1 MAAAK
6 KQTGVFTRGGKRI
19 NDMGA
24 AIAGAINTQQ
34 SPQPD
39 IQYPQP
45 GTYDII
51 GQPSGIY
58 DINVASTGQDLGIKD
73 TTADLFAKYIAS
85 SSGSG
90 VKPGIQQATNATLA
104 NLNTGGYAAG
114 YQPVMDY
121 LSGQQTR
128 YQNELDTGVYRE
140 PTNMLGNEL
149 TRQYGVAGRNID
161 TSNAALM
168 DFLSKQTNPFTDV
181 TAATTTVDPQFNALL
196 EQQGVSTAPVTTDYE
211 AQKQAAMDSGAQFGN
226 LVNILKGLYDQG
238 LVDSKTA
245 AALSKDFATQ
255 NLEANKALYGIQIA
269 GKEAENKKA
278 TQELLDK
285 TMADIAKTTSDIA
298 TARGG
303 VQDSL
308 LKLLS
313 AGGKAKKPAI
323 RRAFSGKK

>member
-1 MAAAK
+1 MAIGK
-6 KQTGVFTRGGKRI
+6 KIKTGVFTTGGKPVAEI
-19 NDMGA
+19 K
-24 AIAGAINTQQ
+24 
-34 SPQPD
+34 
-39 IQYPQP
+39 YPQP

-51 GQPSGIY
+51 GQPSYNNIP
-58 DINVASTGQDLGIKD
+58 ITVANTGQDLGIKD

-85 SSGSG
+85 TSGSGSG

-128 YQNELDTGVYRE
+128 YQNELDTGVYKE

-168 DFLSKQTNPFTDV
+168 DFLSKQTNPFTNV